1 MELEMKYAVP
11 SKETADQIWTAMT
24 GSELCDPASA
34 ETLVMKAVYFD
45 TEDGILSDNNVTF
58 RVRAEGETTFATLK
72 WGGSSSNGF
81 HERQEI
87 NVPVNGETCFIQP
100 PTDLFRESLE
110 GLQLM
115 ELIKDRKLINLLE
128 MRFLR
133 RRARLTYNGTMM
145 ELAVDT
151 GSIITDKGEI
161 PILETELE
169 LFEQERSHLLWR
181 REVDLGVSGQT
192 FGFGLDFVHLQCE
205 SLAVFPELA
214 GVDFHSGKLHF
225 GKSAYERHLNPPV
238 QVCSLPQLR
247 GDIIVDLDL

>member
-1 MELEMKYAVP
+1 MELEMKYAIP
-11 SKETADQIWTAMT
+11 SREDADRIWTELSS
-24 GSELCDPASA
+24 SELCDPASA
-34 ETLVMKAVYFD
+34 ETLVMKAIYFD
-45 TEDGILSDNNVTF
+45 TEDRTLSENNVTF

-115 ELIKDRKLINLLE
+115 ELIKDKALVNLLE

-133 RRARLTYNGTMM
+133 RRVRLTYNGTLM

-151 GSIITDKGEI
+151 GSIITDKGEL
-161 PILETELE
+161 PIIEAEIE
-169 LFEQERSHLLWR
+169 LFAGSEKDIMTIGSRIAQTYGLTPENRSKFARGLAFLN
-181 REVDLGVSGQT
+181 GSGQADY
-192 FGFGLDFVHLQCE
+192 FD
-205 SLAVFPELA
+205 
-214 GVDFHSGKLHF
+214 
-225 GKSAYERHLNPPV
+225 LNE
-238 QVCSLPQLR
+238 
-247 GDIIVDLDL
+247 D

>member
-1 MELEMKYAVP
+1 MELEMKYAIP
-11 SKETADQIWTAMT
+11 SREDADRIWTELSS
-24 GSELCDPASA
+24 SELCDPASA
-34 ETLVMKAVYFD
+34 ETLVMKAIYFD
-45 TEDGILSDNNVTF
+45 TEDRTLSENNVTF

-115 ELIKDRKLINLLE
+115 DLIKDRKLINLLE

-169 LFEQERSHLLWR
+169 LFAGSEKDIIAVGEKMAETYGLSPEDRSKFAR
-181 REVDLGVSGQT
+181 
-192 FGFGLDFVHLQCE
+192 GLSF
-205 SLAVFPELA
+205 
-214 GVDFHSGKLHF
+214 
-225 GKSAYERHLNPPV
+225 
-238 QVCSLPQLR
+238 LR
-247 GDIIVDLDL
+247 GTGSGSYSAV